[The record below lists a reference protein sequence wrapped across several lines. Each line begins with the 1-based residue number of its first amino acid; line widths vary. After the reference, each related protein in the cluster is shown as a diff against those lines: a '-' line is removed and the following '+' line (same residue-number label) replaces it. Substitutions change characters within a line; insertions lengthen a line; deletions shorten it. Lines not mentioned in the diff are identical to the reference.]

1 MAATPRL
8 RLRPEREL
16 VKSGLAVAFM
26 GAAALMY
33 AANAVWLV
41 VCLVVGLAGGG
52 AAAAGRRLRG
62 AAVEILPAP
71 PFTAG
76 LPMALP
82 VRITAAQDVPGARLD
97 AGGAPVDLA
106 LAAGSHAAAA
116 PLPPL
121 RRGIHRIAHVRLATA
136 WPLGVLRLERR
147 WPVDAEIV
155 VAPAPAG
162 DDLPPADGAG
172 DDGRGGGG
180 PEDFAGHRPYRPG
193 DPPRGIDWRAAA
205 RGLGWLSTQ
214 WDGRGGGA
222 RALRYADCR
231 GDAETRLAQLARW
244 IEDAAARGA
253 DYGLELPG
261 DSIPPGRG
269 EIHRRR
275 CLRALAAH
283 PGAP

>member
-1 MAATPRL
+1 MAAPPRL

-41 VCLVVGLAGGG
+41 VCLVVALAGGG

-62 AAVEILPAP
+62 TTIEVLPP
-71 PFTAG
+71 PVFTAG
-76 LPMALP
+76 TPMALP
-82 VRITAAQDVPGARLD
+82 VRITAAHDLPGARLD
-97 AGGAPVDLA
+97 AGGAPADLD
-106 LAAGSHAAAA
+106 LAAGPVAAAA
-116 PLPPL
+116 PLPSL
-121 RRGIHRIAHVRLATA
+121 ARGIHRIAGVRLASA
-136 WPLGVLRLERR
+136 WPLGVLRLERH
-147 WPVDAEIV
+147 WPVAVEIV

-162 DDLPPADGAG
+162 DELPPAQGAG
-172 DDGRGGGG
+172 DDGRGGGS

-214 WDGRGGGA
+214 WDGRGGGT
-222 RALRYADCR
+222 RILRFADCR
-231 GDAETRLAQLARW
+231 GDDETRLGQLARW
-244 IEDAAARGA
+244 IADAAARGA
-253 DYGLELPG
+253 DYGLDLPAAA
-261 DSIPPGRG
+261 IPPGRG
-269 EIHRRR
+269 EAHRRH

>member
-1 MAATPRL
+1 MAAVPRL

-41 VCLVVGLAGGG
+41 VCLVIGLAGGG
-52 AAAAGRRLRG
+52 AAVAGRRLRG
-62 AAVEILPAP
+62 VTVEILPPP
-71 PFTAG
+71 PFTVG
-76 LPMALP
+76 TPMALP
-82 VRITAAQDVPGARLD
+82 VRILAAQDVPGARLD
-97 AGGAPVDLA
+97 AGGVPADLV
-106 LAAGSHAAAA
+106 LGAGSLAAAA

-121 RRGIHRIAHVRLATA
+121 RRGIHRIPQVRVATA

-147 WPVDAEIV
+147 WPVDTEII

-162 DDLPPADGAG
+162 DDLPPAEGVG
-172 DDGRGGGG
+172 DDGRGGGS

-214 WDGRGGGA
+214 WDGRGGSA
-222 RALRYADCR
+222 HALRFSDCR
-231 GDAETRLAQLARW
+231 GDDETRLAQLARW

-261 DSIPPGRG
+261 AAIPSGRG
-269 EIHRRR
+269 EAHRRR